1 MPSVL
6 AQDIPL
12 LTLQAKNIQVRAEW
26 NMVGDSANHF
36 SVEGGTLMLRPNVSG
51 AGYPEGNTIT
61 AIVEVLD
68 KFSTLSPSYEDLT
81 VRVMITAVIMGCHA
95 DWYTEFAKSHSR
107 RYRNPPNQIAAIF
120 GEIDVGD
127 VIARRYTENGYNHI
141 YLHTVSATHGG
152 VSTRFIT
159 VSPTSL
165 YENLKWSLNFDGEPT
180 GYTPL
185 AVNES
190 EDCFAEEVKT
200 FQEQQEKFEY
210 LNANA
215 PPLTT
220 GIYAGENARV
230 ISVGSA
236 FVLPGKQFFWLYNVT
251 LVNIINELY
260 PIKVINNDV
269 NNGGKA
275 FTVATP
281 TFYPKGSRSDANA
294 DIYQYSAN
302 LTVQSY
308 GYWKGSHQVII
319 VNSCPTTS
327 PVSVNAWVS
336 GGSLRIA
343 VSDISKANTKYVFIE
358 GAAYKSNGAEA
369 AADGGAIVATEDS
382 DGSSFDV
389 SGFSPGAKI
398 KFSDDH
404 FLCENI

>member
-1 MPSVL
+1 
-6 AQDIPL
+6 
-12 LTLQAKNIQVRAEW
+12 
-26 NMVGDSANHF
+26 
-36 SVEGGTLMLRPNVSG
+36 MLRPNISG
-51 AGYPEGNTIT
+51 VGYPEGNTIT
-61 AIVEVLD
+61 AIVEVRD
-68 KFSTLSPSYEDLT
+68 KFSTLNPSYGDLM
-81 VRVMITAVIMGCHA
+81 VRVTLTAVIMGCRPE
-95 DWYTEFAKSHSR
+95 WTKNLAKSVVRQFIS
-107 RYRNPPNQIAAIF
+107 PPNQMITTRDGF
-120 GEIDVGD
+120 GEGY
-127 VIARRYTENGYNHI
+127 VIARRYTDDNGYDHI
-141 YLHTVSATHGG
+141 YLHTVAIINHHNS
-152 VSTRFIT
+152 STYFIT
-159 VSPTSL
+159 SPNLSGH
-165 YENLKWSLNFDGEPT
+165 LKWNRDYGDGTPH
-180 GYTPL
+180 GYIPFPI
-185 AVNES
+185 NEIA
-190 EDCFAEEVKT
+190 DCFAEEVKT

-215 PPLTT
+215 PKVNT

-275 FTVATP
+275 FTVAAP

-327 PVSVNAWVS
+327 PVSVNAWVQ
-336 GGSLRIA
+336 GGSLRIN

-404 FLCENI
+404 FLCEGG